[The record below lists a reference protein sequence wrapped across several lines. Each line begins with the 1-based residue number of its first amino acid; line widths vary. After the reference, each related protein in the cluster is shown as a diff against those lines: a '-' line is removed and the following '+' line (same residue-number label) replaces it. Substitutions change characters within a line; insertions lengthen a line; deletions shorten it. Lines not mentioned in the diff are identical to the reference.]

1 MTLNTPLPIDIE
13 TMRTT
18 AHRLLADDAEP
29 HTPDELQ
36 TLTLQL
42 RGHLM
47 LAIPEVETAILA
59 VPEDTEARTA
69 ALACISEARRHM
81 GVEPGRSQPAD
92 IAHAQRLARS
102 IDALC
107 RQYEA
112 LNCGQVTDDHWS
124 PAQLAFRRWAI
135 TGRSAGSAEPTTA
148 TATAADDWATIGTNS
163 AATLRP
169 RTRQLRAAPQT
180 GATLWADGLVRSPS
194 RSQAVRPRWVTRMR
208 ITSSSMTYRTR

>member
-135 TGRSAGSAEPTTA
+135 HGTKCRICRTDDSHCDRSRRLGDHWNQLRRNPPTTDAPVEGRSSNGRDPL
-148 TATAADDWATIGTNS
+148 G
-163 AATLRP
+163 
-169 RTRQLRAAPQT
+169 
-180 GATLWADGLVRSPS
+180 
-194 RSQAVRPRWVTRMR
+194 
-208 ITSSSMTYRTR
+208 

>member
-81 GVEPGRSQPAD
+81 ASSPA
-92 IAHAQRLARS
+92 AASRPTSPTPSGWPARS
-102 IDALC
+102 TPC
-107 RQYEA
+107 
-112 LNCGQVTDDHWS
+112 
-124 PAQLAFRRWAI
+124 
-135 TGRSAGSAEPTTA
+135 
-148 TATAADDWATIGTNS
+148 AAST
-163 AATLRP
+163 RP
-169 RTRQLRAAPQT
+169 
-180 GATLWADGLVRSPS
+180 
-194 RSQAVRPRWVTRMR
+194 
-208 ITSSSMTYRTR
+208 